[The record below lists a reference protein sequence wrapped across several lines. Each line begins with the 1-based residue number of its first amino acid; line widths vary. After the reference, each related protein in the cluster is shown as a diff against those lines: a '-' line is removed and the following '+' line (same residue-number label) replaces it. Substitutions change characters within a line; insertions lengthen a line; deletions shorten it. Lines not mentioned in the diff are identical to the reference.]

1 MLISEDFARDFC
13 VLIFRI
19 LSTAG
24 KYLSDSYSP
33 CSFSGF
39 QDTSSAEKKSS
50 VKNPWQEYNYLL
62 KENPSEY
69 ASLMETLYTLKV
81 ALVPGRARLY
91 HKMLLGPRLVDET
104 WIPPTTWLLFILS
117 CSRLMGY
124 VPSLPQRHQLIRW
137 EMKCPNIGSL
147 DSFHL
152 SPDPGCVL
160 WTCPYQFRWGRFCCR
175 KHWEGCTGAISNS
188 GAHILASQDFL
199 CHLHSAAISILKYSS
214 AGSFMHA
221 SVNRVEWL

>member
-1 MLISEDFARDFC
+1 MRSTVLTAEDVAGDFGAF
-13 VLIFRI
+13 VFRI

-39 QDTSSAEKKSS
+39 QDASSAEKKSS
-50 VKNPWQEYNYLL
+50 IKNPWQEYNYLL

-81 ALVPGRARLY
+81 AFGAGGVCLCPGV
-91 HKMLLGPRLVDET
+91 LLHPQVVDET
-104 WIPPTTWLLFILS
+104 WIAPCRVITFHPELQPS
-117 CSRLMGY
+117 DGRCSKSSTQTAICG
-124 VPSLPQRHQLIRW
+124 
-137 EMKCPNIGSL
+137 EMKRPNPGSL

-160 WTCPYQFRWGRFCCR
+160 
-175 KHWEGCTGAISNS
+175 
-188 GAHILASQDFL
+188 
-199 CHLHSAAISILKYSS
+199 
-214 AGSFMHA
+214 
-221 SVNRVEWL
+221 

>member
-1 MLISEDFARDFC
+1 MRATVLIFEDFAGDFC
-13 VLIFRI
+13 VLVFRI

-81 ALVPGRARLY
+81 ALVPGRACLY
-91 HKMLLGPRLVDET
+91 HRMLLGPHLVDET
-104 WIPPTTWLLFILS
+104 WIPPT
-117 CSRLMGY
+117 
-124 VPSLPQRHQLIRW
+124 
-137 EMKCPNIGSL
+137 
-147 DSFHL
+147 
-152 SPDPGCVL
+152 
-160 WTCPYQFRWGRFCCR
+160 
-175 KHWEGCTGAISNS
+175 A
-188 GAHILASQDFL
+188 
-199 CHLHSAAISILKYSS
+199 
-214 AGSFMHA
+214 
-221 SVNRVEWL
+221 